1 MSAVVKLGNA
11 LTKVAGENDAIQNV
25 KIWLD
30 TGFPPLNKAISGRYN
45 GGFPVGRIVEMFGPE
60 SSGKTMIATKAM
72 IQAQQMGGIAIFND
86 HERSFDSKIANQV
99 GLLTGEGDPW
109 IFKTPETF
117 EQSVT
122 ETIKMVEDIRDA
134 KLISPDAPIVV
145 VFDSLASMVPKSKM
159 AKAVD
164 EQGMNDSLALA
175 KATSAVFP
183 VLTQYVQKYNMLCIV
198 LNQTRLKPG
207 VIYGNP
213 TTTPGGEAP
222 KFYASVRVQLSKS
235 LSPKDKASGE
245 VTYQD
250 ITASCIKNKVSAP
263 FRKAKWRFMFN
274 ADGSGHFDVVGS
286 LLEYMVENDLI
297 EQAGTR
303 IVWEGKSYYR
313 AQLTT
318 KIETEGTIDKLMALL
333 PTDID

>member
-60 SSGKTMIATKAM
+60 SAGKTMIATKAM

-86 HERSFDSKIANQV
+86 HERSFDSKIANQI

-122 ETIKMVEDIRDA
+122 ETIKMVGEIRAA
-134 KLISPDAPIVV
+134 KLISPDAPIVL

-175 KATSAVFP
+175 KATSSVFP

-198 LNQTRLKPG
+198 LNQTRQKPG
-207 VIYGNP
+207 VMYGDP

-222 KFYASVRVQLSKS
+222 KFYASVRIQLNRKQI
-235 LSPKDKASGE
+235 KDKTSGDVLGQE
-245 VTYQD
+245 
-250 ITASCIKNKVSAP
+250 ITANCIKNKVSAP
-263 FRKAKWRFMFN
+263 FRKAKWRYMFN

-286 LLEYMVENDLI
+286 LLDYLVEGNMI

-313 AQLTT
+313 AQLAT
-318 KIETEGTIDKLMALL
+318 KIETEGTVDKLMALL